1 MKFSW
6 LASALLAGSLFAAP
20 ALAQS
25 DAKKPLSPEQEK
37 AVQGI
42 IKQYIL
48 DNPEV
53 IIEAVESLRKKQ
65 EAMKAEQAK
74 QALDTQKAA
83 LYDDKDSPVGGNVNG
98 DVTIVEFFDYQC
110 PYCKRAHVS
119 LTEAVAKDGKIKI
132 IYKEF
137 PILSEESRIA
147 AVAALAARNQGK
159 YLPFHNALLSTR
171 DKLTAESIFAIAKSV
186 GLDVDKLRKDM
197 QSPEIGRALE
207 RNMALA
213 DALNIRGTPA
223 FIVGREIVPGAIDVD
238 TIRELVK
245 RAREKKG

>member
-159 YLPFHNALLSTR
+159 YLPFHNALLSAR
-171 DKLTAESIFAIAKSV
+171 DKLTAESIFAIAKSA

>member
-171 DKLTAESIFAIAKSV
+171 DKLTAESIFGIAKSV

-245 RAREKKG
+245 RARDKKG

>member
-1 MKFSW
+1 MKFTW

-25 DAKKPLSPEQEK
+25 DAKKPLTPEQEK
-37 AVQGI
+37 AIQGV

-53 IIEAVESLRKKQ
+53 IIEAVEGLRKKQ

-83 LYDDKDSPVGGNVNG
+83 LYDDKDSPVGGNANG

-110 PYCKRAHVS
+110 PYCKRAHVA
-119 LTEAVAKDGKIKI
+119 LTEAAAQDGKIKI
-132 IYKEF
+132 VYKEF
-137 PILSEESRIA
+137 PILTEESRIA

-159 YLPFHNALLSTR
+159 YLPFHNALMNAKDRLSA
-171 DKLTAESIFAIAKSV
+171 DSIFALAKSV
-186 GLDVDKLRKDM
+186 GLDVDKLKKDM

-223 FIVGREIVPGAIDVD
+223 FVVGKEIVPGAIDVNA
-238 TIRELVK
+238 IKELVK
-245 RAREKKG
+245 KARENKG